1 MQVCPSCSAENDD
14 AAKFCSQ
21 CGAGLAKAPATR
33 REERKIVTVVFADLV
48 GSTARAEKLDPED
61 VQAILAPYHDRLRH
75 ELERHG
81 GSVEKFIGDAV
92 VGVFGAPVAHE
103 DDAERAVRAALAIQT
118 AIAEL
123 NEADPALE
131 LEVRIGVNSGEAL
144 VSLDARPE
152 AGEAMVAGDVM
163 NVGARLQSA
172 APPAAVLVSNST
184 YRATSRAIEY
194 DPAEPIEAKG
204 KSDPLGVWIAVA
216 PRARFGVDVFQTGR
230 AQLVGRTREL
240 DLLAAALAR
249 ARAEREPQLVTLVGV
264 PGIGKSRLVY
274 ELWRIVEDDPDLIVW
289 RQGRSLPYGEGVAF
303 WALGEIVKAQAGI
316 LESESA
322 ATAETKLA
330 GAVADLV
337 PEHESEWV
345 ERHLRPLVGLGGDLG
360 TGEGSRAEA
369 FAAWRRFFEGL
380 ADRWPVV
387 LVFED
392 LQWADDGLLE
402 FVDGLVER
410 VAGVP
415 LLVVC
420 SARPELLER
429 RSDWGGGKRN
439 ALTISLPPLS
449 EEDTAR
455 LLADLLERPVLL
467 ADEQTALLQ
476 RAGGNPLYA
485 EEYARMLDAGTS
497 VGDVPETLQ
506 GVVTA
511 RIDALPAEEKGL
523 LQQAAV
529 LGKVFWTDALE
540 SAFAID
546 AWVLEERLHAL
557 ERKEF
562 IRREHRSVVAGARQY
577 VFVHALVRDGAY
589 GQMPRAARA
598 RAHERVSDWIDRL
611 PPDRTEDRAEMLAH
625 HLVQAVEYGRA
636 AGLDVSALVSRAG
649 PALVEAGDR
658 AWRLGVAGG
667 ALAFY
672 EHARSLDPTVSA
684 DPYFLLKIGTTL
696 FYEDFSGI
704 SELELAATALEE
716 HDPATA
722 AVAVMT
728 AGEVYWQRGD
738 HDGAF
743 AYFDRAAVAVE
754 MLPPSR
760 EKLDVMA
767 QLARFL
773 TLAGRRTEGLAR
785 AEEAIAMA
793 QQQGDDDLL
802 IDLLNTR
809 GVARI
814 HFPDT
819 EWLADLESSLALA
832 LERGSF
838 RAGRSYLNLGSSLLS
853 QAADVRRS
861 HSVTR
866 EGLRFTEKL
875 GGFRISMRWFQA
887 NLAESGFHLGEWSES
902 LERVERELS
911 ELEPSY
917 LGAQCLEVRAHMRLV
932 RGDLDGALTD
942 AVRAADEARA
952 IVDPQA
958 FVPALATL
966 AFVSARLRD
975 GERAGAAIEELVR
988 LLEEL
993 GPSGGTGGAWVV
1005 DLALSLLELG
1015 RERELLEHTSQL
1027 TISTPWLEAARE
1039 IARGQL
1045 VEAADHLATTG
1056 SVACESSVRLAAA
1069 RRLSA
1074 EGRHAEAERQLTP
1087 ALAFYR
1093 SVGATAAIREGEAL
1107 LAAAS

>member
-1 MQVCPSCSAENDD
+1 
-14 AAKFCSQ
+14 
-21 CGAGLAKAPATR
+21 
-33 REERKIVTVVFADLV
+33 
-48 GSTARAEKLDPED
+48 
-61 VQAILAPYHDRLRH
+61 
-75 ELERHG
+75 
-81 GSVEKFIGDAV
+81 
-92 VGVFGAPVAHE
+92 
-103 DDAERAVRAALAIQT
+103 
-118 AIAEL
+118 
-123 NEADPALE
+123 
-131 LEVRIGVNSGEAL
+131 
-144 VSLDARPE
+144 
-152 AGEAMVAGDVM
+152 
-163 NVGARLQSA
+163 
-172 APPAAVLVSNST
+172 
-184 YRATSRAIEY
+184 
-194 DPAEPIEAKG
+194 
-204 KSDPLGVWIAVA
+204 
-216 PRARFGVDVFQTGR
+216 
-230 AQLVGRTREL
+230 
-240 DLLAAALAR
+240 
-249 ARAEREPQLVTLVGV
+249 
-264 PGIGKSRLVY
+264 
-274 ELWRIVEDDPDLIVW
+274 VEDDPDLIVW

-322 ATAETKLA
+322 ATADTKLA

-345 ERHLRPLVGLGGDLG
+345 ERHLRPIVGLGGELG
-360 TGEGSRAEA
+360 TGEGSQAEA

-380 ADRWPVV
+380 AERWPVV

-429 RSDWGGGKRN
+429 RSGWGGGKRN
-439 ALTISLPPLS
+439 ALTISLPPLT

-455 LLADLLERPVLL
+455 LLADLLERPVLP
-467 ADEQTALLQ
+467 AEEQTTLLQ

-497 VGDVPETLQ
+497 SDVPETLQ

-511 RIDALPAEEKGL
+511 RIDALPGEEKEV

-529 LGKVFWTDALE
+529 FGKVFWTDALE
-540 SAFAID
+540 KAFAID

-562 IRREHRSVVAGARQY
+562 VRREHRSAVAGARQY

-598 RAHERVSDWIDRL
+598 RAHERVSDWIDQL
-611 PPDRTEDRAEMLAH
+611 PADRAEDRAEMLAH
-625 HLVQAVEYGRA
+625 HLVQSVEYGRA
-636 AGLDVSALVSRAG
+636 AGLDVSSLVPRAG
-649 PALVEAGDR
+649 RALVEAGDR
-658 AWRLGVAGG
+658 AWSLGVSGG

-672 EHARSLDPTVSA
+672 EHARSLDPSVSA

-704 SELELAATALEE
+704 SELELAAAALEE
-716 HDPATA
+716 PDPATA

-728 AGEVYWQRGD
+728 AGEVHWQRGN

-754 MLPPSR
+754 PLPPSS
-760 EKLDVMA
+760 EKLEVTA

-793 QQQGDDDLL
+793 EQMGDDDLL

-814 HFPDT
+814 HFADPAWQ
-819 EWLADLESSLALA
+819 EDLESSLALA

-861 HSVTR
+861 HSVTG
-866 EGLRFTEKL
+866 EGLQFTEKL
-875 GGFRISMRWFQA
+875 GGYRVSMRWFQA
-887 NLAESGFHLGEWSES
+887 NLAESGFHLGEWTES
-902 LERVERELS
+902 LALVEEELADP
-911 ELEPSY
+911 EPSY
-917 LGAQCLEVRAHMRLV
+917 VGAQCLEVRAHMRLV
-932 RGDLDGALTD
+932 RGDLDGALAD
-942 AVRAADEARA
+942 AERAAEEARA

-958 FVPALATL
+958 YLPALATL
-966 AFVSARLRD
+966 AFVSASMQHAR
-975 GERAGAAIEELVR
+975 RAGAAIEELVG
-988 LLEEL
+988 LLQEL
-993 GPSGGTGGAWVV
+993 GQSGGTGGAWVV
-1005 DLALSLLELG
+1005 DLVLALLELG
-1015 RERELLEHTSQL
+1015 REHELLEVTSRL
-1027 TISTPWLEAARE
+1027 ASSTPWLEAARE

-1045 VEAADHLATTG
+1045 VDAADRLGTTG
-1056 SVACESSVRLAAA
+1056 SVAYESSARLAAA

-1093 SVGATAAIREGEAL
+1093 SVGAAAAVREGESL